1 MNIQTNSN
9 LNDARSQATKIRL
22 VNSAVESLVEVGF
35 TRTTGVEVCRRAQL
49 TRGALNHHFPDIVEL
64 FISALHSVY
73 DNFLQSGEEET
84 QAGPLESFVLKGHS
98 HISKPEFKAVIEL
111 WLASR
116 NDPQLGSRLAAA
128 IADGS
133 SLFTPEAVLD
143 NGQLVNDPQFNAIYR
158 TVFEALIGLGLG
170 RAIGNGSPVG
180 HEKEVLSILLELA
193 RNADLKR

>member
-1 MNIQTNSN
+1 MNVQTNSN
-9 LNDARSQATKIRL
+9 LNDVRSQATKTRL
-22 VNSAVESLVEVGF
+22 VNSAIDSLVEVGF

-73 DNFLQSGEEET
+73 DNFLQAEEEET
-84 QAGPLESFVLKGHS
+84 QAGRLESFVLQGHS

-116 NDPQLGSRLAAA
+116 NDPQFGSRLAAA

-133 SLFTPEAVLD
+133 TLFTPEAVLA
-143 NGQLVNDPQFNAIYR
+143 NGKLLDDPQFNAISDH
-158 TVFEALIGLGLG
+158 F
-170 RAIGNGSPVG
+170 
-180 HEKEVLSILLELA
+180 
-193 RNADLKR
+193 